1 LKRNAVTAYNVA
13 WFSTRTPKERIVPL
27 HRLFDSGLA
36 GRVSRA
42 FGIAADLPM
51 PQRVLEPLI
60 GAYSFAVGLDA
71 SEVDVPPGGFPSFGD
86 FFARRLKTGARPIAA
101 GADAFAAPCDGA
113 IAASGN
119 DGGGSAV
126 FRIKGNDYS
135 ADELLG
141 GRDEGA
147 RFAGGGYLVVY
158 LHPRDYHRVHAP
170 CRGVLARVRH
180 VPGARFPVAPWSEKR
195 VPLLYQKNERVIF
208 FFELD
213 RGGALALVMVSA
225 MGVGNIASPHAP
237 PPAPIGETT
246 RALAPPLELRTGDE
260 VGAFRL
266 GSTVVLLWSAGAV
279 SLGADQAVG
288 RRLLQGQGLG
298 TLGSI
303 GSDAAR
309 RGST

>member
-1 LKRNAVTAYNVA
+1 M
-13 WFSTRTPKERIVPL
+13 PL

-36 GRVSRA
+36 ERVSRA
-42 FGIAADLPM
+42 LGIAADLPL

-60 GAYSFAVGLDA
+60 DVYSLAVG
-71 SEVDVPPGGFPSFGD
+71 VDERDIEVPPGGFPTFGD
-86 FFARRLKTGARPIAA
+86 FFARRLKTGARPIAD
-101 GADAFAAPCDGA
+101 GADAFASPCDGA
-113 IAASGN
+113 IAAGGAA
-119 DGGGSAV
+119 DGDGSTV
-126 FRIKGNDYS
+126 FRIKGSDYG

-141 GRDEGA
+141 GCGEGA

-170 CRGVLARVRH
+170 CSGVLARVRH

-208 FFELD
+208 FFEL
-213 RGGALALVMVSA
+213 RGGGTLALVMVSA

-237 PPAPIGETT
+237 PPAPTGETT
-246 RALAPPLELRTGDE
+246 RALTPPLVLGTGDE

-279 SLGADQAVG
+279 RLDAGFATG
-288 RRLLQGQGLG
+288 RRVLQGQGLG
-298 TLGSI
+298 TLGTI
-303 GSDAAR
+303 GFDAAR
-309 RGST
+309 REST